1 MGLDAN
7 YLKMKTPSVKIKQYS
22 LASITTTKMEQ
33 LYQLLRKFIILNKKT
48 LLLFDWLEIHFIDN
62 KCVEHE
68 GVIVIRY
75 LYR

>member
-48 LLLFDWLEIHFIDN
+48 LLLFD
-62 KCVEHE
+62 
-68 GVIVIRY
+68 
-75 LYR
+75 

>member
-1 MGLDAN
+1 
-7 YLKMKTPSVKIKQYS
+7 
-22 LASITTTKMEQ
+22 MEQ